1 MTWAVIGTVVFVA
14 VLFLVMLV
22 SLMCAAPMETLEEQA
37 ECIRKEIEERE
48 RKKQHR
54 EMKRQRRRAKWQR

>member
-37 ECIRKEIEERE
+37 ECYPER
-48 RKKQHR
+48 H
-54 EMKRQRRRAKWQR
+54 